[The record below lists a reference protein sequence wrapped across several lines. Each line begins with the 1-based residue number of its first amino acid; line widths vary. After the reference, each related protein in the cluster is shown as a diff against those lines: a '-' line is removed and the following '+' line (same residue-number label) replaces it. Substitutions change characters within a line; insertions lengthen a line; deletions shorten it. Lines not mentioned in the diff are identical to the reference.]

1 MPELGSAE
9 IRVSQTGEV
18 RPDVNPADAEEQ
30 EQILHSSMRIGT
42 VSQIVVAVIAVIGL
56 LYLLKVVLVTV
67 LVALL
72 IAYVLEP
79 PVSWLDLLRVP
90 RWMGALIVVT
100 LTVVLSLGVLYFS
113 YNSAS
118 TFISQLPQYSATL
131 RQKLGKFRLRASK
144 LENQA
149 RSIVEPPNSKQA
161 IPVRVEQ
168 PPGITQ
174 AISENG
180 GTILEAMLAIG
191 FVPFLV
197 YFMLLSKD
205 HFHVATVRFF
215 PREHRLIAHRT
226 VGSISSMIREY
237 VVANAVLG
245 LLNALILTVVFW
257 FLGIPYF
264 YFIGIISGFV
274 SMIPYLGVFLA
285 LLPPIA
291 SGLGV
296 LHNSGM
302 LAVLVTV
309 VGLHVITMN
318 VFYPKIIGERL
329 QLNALAVSVS
339 LLFWAWLWGAWGLVL
354 AIPILGAVKI
364 ICDHV
369 DPLWKLGAWL
379 GDSSEEH

>member
-309 VGLHVITMN
+309 V
-318 VFYPKIIGERL
+318 
-329 QLNALAVSVS
+329 
-339 LLFWAWLWGAWGLVL
+339 
-354 AIPILGAVKI
+354 
-364 ICDHV
+364 
-369 DPLWKLGAWL
+369 
-379 GDSSEEH
+379 